1 MSNKM
6 RQVHRATR
14 QGWLESVMRGTSEHA
29 NTETQAKRDAR
40 LEDERREEYEEDHPC
55 RPLTRHER
63 LQELAD
69 RGCDTWEEY
78 RGER

>member
-1 MSNKM
+1 MSNRM

-29 NTETQAKRDAR
+29 NIETAAERDAR
-40 LEDERREEYEEDHPC
+40 LEEERREEYKEDHPR
-55 RPLTRHER
+55 RPLTRHEQ

-69 RGCDTWEEY
+69 RGWDTLEEY